1 MARFTVTLG
10 ELTAEIRDVSPW
22 LTRFRLR
29 AWEKSVHSIIDRINN
44 DFGELV
50 STTELAVDEVECD
63 CDDEDCECSSSPRPA
78 IGFRSPIGGK

>member
-29 AWEKSVHSIIDRINN
+29 AWEKSVHSIIDRITM
-44 DFGELV
+44 DLGELV
-50 STTELAVDEVECD
+50 TTTELASDEPGCD
-63 CDDEDCECSSSPRPA
+63 CDDEDCECSTVPRPA
-78 IGFRSPIGGK
+78 IGFRSPVGGK